1 MSPFKA
7 FYNDWLDCSGMINE
21 TGEPHKVNLS
31 TEFFTNLKFDSESVR
46 QYRIDAAIRC
56 AETLG
61 EKPALCFSGGI
72 DSQAMIQCFYEAGLK
87 FDIIILTFN
96 DGLNTQDSDHAKM
109 YCESKGYPYIELP
122 IDIVSYLTRENYQ
135 TSEYYKSV
143 SPHFNTHYKMA
154 EILFSKGYTGV
165 CCGGLTPVYEGNYYG
180 HNFDKKPFHFVK
192 VQDKFKGR
200 FQGSFLSFSPELCWA
215 ITLQCEIFEPGAE
228 LYESTK
234 MRIWEI
240 EQQMNAVRYQHKID
254 SYLKVGFDIIPQEQK
269 YTGFEKVKTYFQELT
284 GDGWTFERKF
294 RHPLTHA
301 FDTDKNSYKI
311 ELTPEQSQIVTSIHL
326 NNLRAG

>member
-1 MSPFKA
+1 MSVFKA

-21 TGEPHKVNLS
+21 TGVHHKVNLS

-122 IDIVSYLTRENYQ
+122 IDIVSYLTRENFKAG
-135 TSEYYKSV
+135 EYYRSI

-154 EILFSKGYTGV
+154 ELLFDRGYTGV
-165 CCGGLTPVYEGNYYG
+165 CCGGLTPTNDGNYYG
-180 HNFDKKPFHFVK
+180 YNFTGMPFHFVK
-192 VQDKFKGR
+192 IQDKFKGA
-200 FQGSFLSFSPELCWA
+200 FQGSFLSFSPELSWA
-215 ITLQCEIFEPGAE
+215 ITLQCEILDTGIPIDNTSSK
-228 LYESTK
+228 LK
-234 MRIWEI
+234 MWEV
-240 EQQMNAVRYQHKID
+240 EQKLNAIRYQQKVN
-254 SYLKVGFDIIPQEQK
+254 SYLKTGLDIIPQQQK
-269 YTGFEKVKTYFQELT
+269 YTGFEKVKTYFEKLT
-284 GDGWTFERKF
+284 GDGWAFERKF
-294 RHPLTHA
+294 RYPITV
-301 FDTDKNSYKI
+301 FDSDMHIYRI
-311 ELTPEQSQIVTSIHL
+311 ELSPEQSDIITFIHL